1 MTRAQYMEQNRA
13 NRITA
18 RKAAAKI
25 SRVTRWQ
32 TWAMGMLMLRS
43 LLAEEAEKLKAI
55 AAADWKMDRIMPKNW
70 GR

>member
-1 MTRAQYMEQNRA
+1 MTRAQYKEQNRA
-13 NRITA
+13 NRVTA

-43 LLAEEAEKLKAI
+43 ILAEEADKLKAI
-55 AAADWKMDRIMPKNW
+55 AVADWRMDRITPKNW
-70 GR
+70 GQ